1 MHPDPNNPW
10 SSIKGL
16 EPVSFCDWPGR
27 TSLVLFTGT
36 CNLRCPTCHN
46 PDLARR
52 PHSLPGIGREA
63 LLQRIRSKGGWIDG
77 VVVSGGEP
85 SAVPGLEHILEAIAD
100 LGLPIKLDSNGFYPH
115 VLENLLHRDLVALF
129 AVDVKGPF
137 DRYPDLTGNRADPE
151 EARAN
156 LERVFAL
163 AREWP
168 ERFLFRCTRVP
179 GLTEEDMDLVRGYL
193 PRTHTLSVQQ
203 YRHPPPPVEELFASG
218 TQDAEGFSRETD
230 GTARGGA

>member
-10 SSIKGL
+10 SFIKGL

-52 PHSLPGIGREA
+52 PQILPGISREA

-77 VVVSGGEP
+77 VVISGGEP
-85 SAVPGLEHILEAIAD
+85 TAVPGLEHILEAIAD
-100 LGLPIKLDSNGFYPH
+100 LGLLIKLDSNGFYPH
-115 VLENLLHRDLVALF
+115 VLESLLQRDLVALF

-156 LERVFAL
+156 LERIFVL

-168 ERFLFRCTRVP
+168 ERFFFRCTHVP
-179 GLTEEDMDLVRGYL
+179 GLTQEDLDIVRDYL
-193 PRTHTLSVQQ
+193 PRTHTLNVQQ
-203 YRHPPPPVEELFASG
+203 YRHPPPPVDEGSASDIR
-218 TQDAEGFSRETD
+218 DAETVSRETE
-230 GTARGGA
+230 GNAPGGA